1 MSHDQPSYANL
12 PGIRVF
18 GMKCVAPSS
27 SSAVGG
33 GVPQRKKP
41 VIHPNRIPPK
51 QGQSNYHYL
60 HRPDSVVHAS
70 ELPQHIQHHG
80 SGSLGT
86 LTNGYGRS
94 ADDDVEAEES
104 NETTTGASETTT
116 FMVEDQVRQKKSMQF
131 ADSADNEQSGA
142 ASDDEPEFP
151 WHKVMELQDALRWN
165 ANN

>member
-1 MSHDQPSYANL
+1 MSHDQPTYANL

-27 SSAVGG
+27 AA

-41 VIHPNRIPPK
+41 VIHPHRIPPPK

-80 SGSLGT
+80 SGSLGS

-94 ADDDVEAEES
+94 TDDDEEEQGA
-104 NETTTGASETTT
+104 ETTTAEWIAETTAS
-116 FMVEDQVRQKKSMQF
+116 MGEDQVRQKKSMQF
-131 ADSADNEQSGA
+131 ADGTDNEQNGA

-151 WHKVMELQDALRWN
+151 WHRVMELQDALRWN